1 MAVDIKIKVTMSNGD
16 NFTYTQSIDQGDATE
31 AIKQFPCGVPNLT
44 ALMRDQ
50 QISGVGNPE
59 DMEWYRIDL
68 MSGTEV
74 VDSRKFYVTC
84 EPKQTPVHV
93 AFVNKFG
100 MWDYITF
107 FKKSTDAVNVQSE
120 QFKRTTG
127 SVNSS
132 GNYSIPK
139 FDPQY
144 MKYNIKSKKTRT
156 LNTGWV
162 GEDYSEL
169 MKQLLVSDHVVIL
182 SDDRTVSASGSGE
195 QRDYTYTQNGV
206 AVNVNTSS
214 LEMQK
219 HINDRMINYTI
230 EVEYAFDD
238 LNIAH

>member
-1 MAVDIKIKVTMSNGD
+1 MPVDIKIKVTMSNAD
-16 NFTYTQSIDQGDATE
+16 TFTHTVSIDQGNATE

-44 ALMRDQ
+44 QFMRDQ
-50 QISGVGNPE
+50 QIGGVGNPE
-59 DMEWYRIDL
+59 DMQWYRIDL
-68 MSGTEV
+68 MSDTEV

-84 EPKQTPVHV
+84 EPKQTPVHM

-107 FKKSTDAVNVQSE
+107 FKKSTDSVNVQSE
-120 QFKRTTG
+120 QFKRSTG
-127 SVNSS
+127 SINSS

-144 MKYNIKSKKTRT
+144 KKYNIKSKKTRK

-162 GEDYSEL
+162 GEDHGEL
-169 MKQLLVSDHVVIL
+169 MKQLLLSDHVVIL
-182 SDDRTVSASGSGE
+182 SDDRTISATGNGE
-195 QRDYTYTQNGV
+195 QRSYTYTQNGV
-206 AVNVNTSS
+206 AVNINTSS
-214 LEMQK
+214 LEIQK

-230 EVEYAFDD
+230 DVEYAFDD